1 MVINAISNLF
11 TLCRGGQCIYPCFQ
25 EFLTSTPNSILSK
38 PLAAFQIN
46 IVETMDNDER
56 GLHHGDTLRSFLTK
70 HASFITNMG
79 VENSRNKGQD
89 DMINQNTAKKEPPL

>member
-1 MVINAISNLF
+1 
-11 TLCRGGQCIYPCFQ
+11 
-25 EFLTSTPNSILSK
+25 
-38 PLAAFQIN
+38 
-46 IVETMDNDER
+46 MDNGER

-89 DMINQNTAKKEPPL
+89 DMINQNTAKQNHPSDKHILPCLQMSDSLQKKKSHLAEDNDYLVSVSSDDV